1 MLEDAPQNGA
11 RMEAA
16 CISVLGHFRCSMNTG
31 KRLIDAQTREQEL
44 SRLYLKRRTAES
56 LEEWKV
62 ARLVVDELA
71 EEYLNSIQ
79 RYREEA

>member
-1 MLEDAPQNGA
+1 
-11 RMEAA
+11 
-16 CISVLGHFRCSMNTG
+16 MNTG